1 MGNGYKLVIDSWVDI
16 SFLGKHAYVGEFVEV
31 VTVTATGLSWYMD
44 HRKDLPIANVLYTYG
59 TLYETSI
66 LLKYNNTI

>member
-31 VTVTATGLSWYMD
+31 VTVTATGLS
-44 HRKDLPIANVLYTYG
+44 
-59 TLYETSI
+59 
-66 LLKYNNTI
+66 